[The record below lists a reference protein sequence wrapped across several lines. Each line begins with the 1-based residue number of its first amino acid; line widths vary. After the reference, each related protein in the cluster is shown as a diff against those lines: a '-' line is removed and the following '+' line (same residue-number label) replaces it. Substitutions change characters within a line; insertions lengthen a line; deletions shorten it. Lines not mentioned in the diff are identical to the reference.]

1 MLNLKT
7 NEMTLEDVLEMLKD
21 KMNSQ
26 DQESKL
32 ILEFE
37 ELRNA
42 YLKDKED
49 LQSRYLGGFIN
60 ILKEINTIR
69 NS

>member
-60 ILKEINTIR
+60 ILKEIISIR